1 MEQKKITFN
10 RDLNK
15 AMKYASQKALVENS
29 DFITPEHLL
38 YGMMTLPQMQDLMW
52 SCNEAF
58 DLDNFLDELD
68 EHIEESTKDDS
79 QGAKPNDIC
88 EPSFQLQQV
97 FTDAVRQAIMAER
110 KAIDMPMAINAILCL
125 ENSWAA
131 YLLRKHAN
139 VEDFEIM
146 TATEIHF
153 HERSTG
159 VEEDDDQY
167 SNGEGDNPFGLFDED
182 DEDLLFGD
190 EDDFS
195 SPSHKN
201 DKWKKYV
208 TCINEHLAEK
218 NPLIG
223 RERELDRTIQ
233 VLCRKDKNNPLHIGE
248 PGVGKTA
255 LVYGVARRIEEGK
268 VPDRLKGCN
277 IYQLDMG
284 TLLAGTRFRGDME
297 QRLKQIMEGVTSES
311 HCIIYLD
318 EIHNIVGAGKG
329 AEGGSDVSDLLK
341 PYLDDDRIRVIGA
354 TTYTEYN
361 KNFTRSVGMIRRFQT
376 IDVEEPSIDEAIHI
390 LKSLKPIYEKYHHV
404 KYDAAAIEY
413 AVTSSAKFITDR
425 FLPDKAI
432 DIIDEAGAQAE
443 MEGKKYKKIGKKQI
457 AEVLAKV
464 AKIDALAIKQDDN
477 KNLASLESRMKSV
490 IYGQDRAIQTVVEA
504 VQLSKAGLT
513 DENKPLAS
521 LLFVGPTG
529 VGKTEVAKM
538 LAQELGV
545 KLVRF
550 DMSEYVEKHTVAKL
564 IGAPAGYVG
573 YDDGGLLTD
582 AVRKSPDCVLLLDEI
597 EKAHSDIFN
606 ILLQV
611 MDYGVLTDSKGRK
624 AHFKNVILIMTS
636 NAGAQYASQASLG
649 FASTASAGSA
659 MLKQVK
665 HTFKPEF
672 INRLNEIV
680 VFNDMDEQMAKLILG
695 KKLRELNAKLAAKSV
710 SITLTDEAHQ
720 HLLKSGYSKEYG
732 AREMD
737 RVIQQQLKTMLMREI
752 LFGKLKKGGEA
763 TVDLQNGTLTI
774 KQS

>member
-15 AMKYASQKALVENS
+15 AMKFASQKALVENS

-58 DLDNFLDELD
+58 DIDDFLNELD

-146 TATEIHF
+146 TETEIHF

-167 SNGEGDNPFGLFDED
+167 SNGEGDNPFGLFDDD
-182 DEDLLFGD
+182 DEELPFGD
-190 EDDFS
+190 DDDFS
-195 SPSHKN
+195 SPSYKN

-297 QRLKQIMEGVTSES
+297 QRLKQIMEGVTSEA

-477 KNLASLESRMKSV
+477 KNLASLESRMKDV

-636 NAGAQYASQASLG
+636 NAGAQYASQASVG
-649 FASTASAGSA
+649 FASTATAGST
-659 MLKQVK
+659 MLKHVK

-695 KKLRELNAKLAAKSV
+695 KKLRELNAKLAASSV

-763 TVDLQNGTLTI
+763 TVDLQNGILTI

>member
-15 AMKYASQKALVENS
+15 AMKFASQKALVENS

-58 DLDNFLDELD
+58 DLDDFLDELD

-167 SNGEGDNPFGLFDED
+167 SNGEGDNPFGLFDDD

-297 QRLKQIMEGVTSES
+297 QRLKQIMEGVTSEA

-636 NAGAQYASQASLG
+636 NAGAQYASQASVG
-649 FASTASAGSA
+649 FASTATAGSA

-763 TVDLQNGTLTI
+763 TVDLQNGILTI

>member
-58 DLDNFLDELD
+58 DLDDFLDELD

-167 SNGEGDNPFGLFDED
+167 SNGEGDNPFGLFDDD

-297 QRLKQIMEGVTSES
+297 QRLKQIMEGVTSEA

-636 NAGAQYASQASLG
+636 NAGAQYASQATVG
-649 FASTASAGSA
+649 FASTATAGSA

>member
-15 AMKYASQKALVENS
+15 AMKFASQKALVENS

-58 DLDNFLDELD
+58 DLDDFLDELD

-167 SNGEGDNPFGLFDED
+167 SNGEGDNPFGLFDDD

-223 RERELDRTIQ
+223 REKELDRTIQ

-404 KYDAAAIEY
+404 KYDDAAIEY

-425 FLPDKAI
+425 LLPDKAI

-477 KNLASLESRMKSV
+477 KNLASLESRMKDV

-636 NAGAQYASQASLG
+636 NAGAQYASQASVG

>member
-58 DLDNFLDELD
+58 DLDEFLDELD

-146 TATEIHF
+146 TGTEIHF

-167 SNGEGDNPFGLFDED
+167 SNGVGDNPFGLFDDD
-182 DEDLLFGD
+182 DEDLSFGD
-190 EDDFS
+190 DDDFS

-297 QRLKQIMEGVTSES
+297 QRLKQIMEGVTSEA

-404 KYDAAAIEY
+404 KYDDAAIEY

-477 KNLASLESRMKSV
+477 KNLASLESRMKDV

-636 NAGAQYASQASLG
+636 NAGAQYASQASVG
-649 FASTASAGSA
+649 FASTATAGSA

-774 KQS
+774 K